1 MRTNMDI
8 WADAGVVA
16 LDQDELLTV
25 RGGLPQFIVAVG
37 AGLIVGLVLEV
48 WDSWDEFKEGFRM
61 GYEWWGIEGG

>member
-48 WDSWDEFKEGFRM
+48 WDSWDEFKEGFRK